1 MKKALFIGIDNYKMG
16 RLYNCANDA
25 TSLSALFQYNDDGSV
40 NFATKELLN
49 EEATRA
55 NTRKH
60 IKKLFEGVS
69 EMVLLYF
76 SGHGLDDEKDGVIVT
91 IDYDEDDYGL
101 RMEEILSLANKSKC
115 KNKIII
121 LDCCKG
127 GLFGKSQGV
136 VGDNSSLSNGL
147 TILTATTETGLAS
160 DGDLTDGHGLFTK
173 LMIEA
178 LKGGAYDILGRVTPG
193 SVYAYID
200 QALGDWEQRPVFKT
214 NVSEFS
220 IIRQGYPRIPL
231 QTLQRI
237 TKYFNKSSSELILD
251 PSYEE
256 TNIKGGYHAEK
267 EPYAIPDNI
276 AILKDLQKLN
286 RNGLLIPKDSAHM
299 YDVAMKSKSCILTPL
314 GKHYW
319 NLVKKKKI

>member
-1 MKKALFIGIDNYKMG
+1 MRKALFIGIDNYEVNK
-16 RLYNCANDA
+16 LFNCVNDA
-25 TSLSALFQYNDDGSV
+25 TALSTLFQYNDDGSV

-60 IKKLFEGVS
+60 IKELFDGDS

-91 IDYDEDDYGL
+91 VDFDEDDYGL
-101 RMEEILSLANKSKC
+101 RMEEILSLANRSKC

-127 GLFGKSQGV
+127 GLFGKSHGI

-160 DGDLTDGHGLFTK
+160 DGDFIDGHGLFTK

-200 QALGDWEQRPVFKT
+200 QALGAWEQRPVFKT

-231 QTLQRI
+231 QTLQKI
-237 TKYFNKSSSELILD
+237 TKYFNKPNMEMTLD
-251 PSYEE
+251 PSFEE

-267 EPYAIPDNI
+267 EPYAVPENT

-286 RNGLLIPKDSAHM
+286 RNGLLIPKDAAHM
-299 YDVAMKSKSCILTPL
+299 YDVVMESKSCILTPL

>member
-1 MKKALFIGIDNYKMG
+1 MKKALFIGIDNYKNS
-16 RLYNCANDA
+16 RLYNCVNDA
-25 TSLSALFQYNDDGSV
+25 TTLSSLFQYNDDGSV
-40 NFATKELLN
+40 NFETQLLLN
-49 EEATRA
+49 DKATRA
-55 NTRKH
+55 NTRRQ
-60 IKKLFEGVS
+60 IKELFDGNS

-76 SGHGLDDEKDGVIVT
+76 SGHGLDDDKDGVIVT
-91 IDYDEDDYGL
+91 VDYDENDYGV
-101 RMEEILSLANKSKC
+101 RMEEILSVANKSKC

-127 GLFGKSQGV
+127 GLFGKSQGI

-147 TILTATTETGLAS
+147 TILTATTETGYAS

-200 QALGDWEQRPVFKT
+200 QALGAWEQRPVFKT

-220 IIRQGYPRIPL
+220 VIRQGYPRIPL
-231 QTLQRI
+231 QTLQKI
-237 TKYFNKSSSELILD
+237 TTYFNKANSEMNLD
-251 PSYEE
+251 PSFEE
-256 TNIKGGYHAEK
+256 TNIKGGYHVEK
-267 EPYAIPDNI
+267 EPYAIQDNI
-276 AILKDLQKLN
+276 NILKDLQKLN
-286 RNGLLIPKDSAHM
+286 RNGLLVPKDVPHL
-299 YDVAMKSKSCILTPL
+299 YDVAMESKSCILTPL

-319 NLVKKKKI
+319 NLVKKRKI